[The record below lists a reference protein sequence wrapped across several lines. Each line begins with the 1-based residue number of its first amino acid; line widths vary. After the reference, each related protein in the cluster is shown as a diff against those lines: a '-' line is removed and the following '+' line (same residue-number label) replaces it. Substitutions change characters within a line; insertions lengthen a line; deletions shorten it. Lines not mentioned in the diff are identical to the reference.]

1 MIMPPTRP
9 EHASGNDAVLKLL
22 LEYMRN
28 SDCPSWPG
36 ADGLTVPEVVRSY
49 PQYAAS
55 GHVPDLASLLRRHP
69 ELRDTLLT
77 FFSVTPPTSMSAG
90 DCR

>member
-1 MIMPPTRP
+1 MPPTRL
-9 EHASGNDAVLKLL
+9 EHASSGDAVLELL

-55 GHVPDLASLLRRHP
+55 GRVPDLNSLLRRHA
-69 ELRDTLLT
+69 ELRDALLT
-77 FFSVTPPTSMSAG
+77 FFNVTPPTSMSAG
-90 DCR
+90 DCC